1 MKHYLRYLSLVL
13 FATMTS
19 LNVSATDWVVPAPS
33 FSPLTTEE
41 TVYVYNVGANR
52 FYNRGE
58 WWGTQAILS
67 NSGMRFIIRTALEQ
81 RSLMASEPE
90 DGEIPDGVYTLYSD
104 DTGNGNHLTGR
115 FDDGYI
121 YVDSYFTNGKPSR
134 CYWSITPVAGMANVY
149 NITTPSYLTDDN
161 PYAEAQFA
169 YVEGQALGYNP
180 DLTETTWCLRWNLS
194 MSDYPAACQWAF
206 VTPDEHALFVAKSD
220 LKSIADDAESK
231 GVDVSAAKVVFDNPT
246 ATVEEINQAIADL
259 KQAISNAA
267 SPSNPTNL
275 AGSYLINPTFD
286 EGSGAEKGWSLDSNC
301 QNKGNKTAA
310 SNDSEV
316 LWIGDPANG
325 AFNYPF
331 WENWRN
337 GNLETKMYQAM
348 SGLPNGV
355 YKVAL
360 SAFVQTLADD
370 NQTKFN
376 QYVYFNDQKFA
387 LTQGPFKSYSTMMII
402 EDGNL
407 EMGFVQT
414 GTGNSWVGVDN
425 AELIYYGA
433 SLDSYKY
440 MTQALCESLAEE
452 LEGKLYSQAYY
463 NAVIATIDEA
473 NAAST
478 KEEAVAAYEKAA
490 TALNALRE
498 NVKAYQTLNDRS
510 KVIEEGLWNDYG
522 AFDPLVDFIE
532 GNPSE
537 GVVSVY
543 ELLENGALTTE
554 EAIAKLEE
562 LENLVKDALSEV
574 LSEYVNYADGFIV
587 NPVFKNSTGNSD
599 FNGWSVVKSDNGFAN
614 NAGTTGVAEQWHG
627 SAEIGSLN
635 ISQTVKL
642 PKGAF
647 RLSANTYYRCSNDPQ
662 NAYNAWAA
670 ANGENTGNNEVHV
683 SLYAGPYSTLF
694 NNLMKRLYTEDEKNQ
709 IGSGAWGTITTTEGE
724 IMYSPDN
731 CTAAYAMFNT
741 LDLFNWDTSVDF
753 ISTGNP
759 MTIGIK
765 GDNIGGWNWPLWGE
779 IKLYYLGRDLENL
792 QPIFSNLIPGAEQLL
807 DQPMAA
813 DVKAQLQDAIN
824 SGLNAEDAET
834 IIKACDDLNVAIENA
849 NKSIDAYKQLTEA
862 LDELNTT
869 IEAYG
874 PQTKAE
880 TLQNAQVLYAEI
892 QDGIANGAYTNEQIP
907 EKVAEVNAM
916 AALVRIPDGKEAS
929 DNNPIDYTSVII
941 NPTYTKGLRGWT
953 EAAEFAGKVGV
964 EQETTAVGTAI
975 GFAEGW
981 NTSFDIYQDITGIPE
996 GTYRVTVQ
1004 GLYRQ
1009 EGTTIDAKTWKYGY
1023 AESLGKLDILTD
1035 EEKEN
1040 VVEYDPR
1047 AKFYANG
1054 DSATFTRWIFIP
1066 EDYADQ
1072 ETLKSGVES
1081 EGGWTSFED
1090 NITNPDEP
1098 STYYYPDNRK
1108 ALANRCDFGW
1118 YTNELYC
1125 YVTED
1130 GTLRI
1135 GACNKTAKSLDWV
1148 PFSNWRLEYLGT
1160 NSIHQNT
1167 TGISNIASGSIVSQS
1182 IYTADGRR
1190 INRLTKGLNIVKST
1204 TSDGKT
1210 IVKKIIV
1217 K

>member
-19 LNVSATDWVVPAPS
+19 LNVSATDWVIPTPS
-33 FSPLTTEE
+33 FSQMTTED
-41 TVYVYNVGANR
+41 TVYIYNVGANR

-67 NSGMRFIIRTALEQ
+67 NSGMRFVVRTAQ
-81 RSLMASEPE
+81 AQSLAMGVTPE
-90 DGEIPDGVYTLYSD
+90 EGEIPDDVYTLYSD
-104 DTGNGNHLTGR
+104 DTGNNNHLTGR
-115 FDDGYI
+115 FDDAYI
-121 YVDSYFTNGKPSR
+121 YVDSYFSNGKPSR
-134 CYWSITPVAGMANVY
+134 CYWSITPVAGMTNVY

-161 PYAEAQFA
+161 PYAEAAFV

-180 DLTETTWCLRWNLS
+180 DLTSTTWCLRWNIQLS
-194 MSDYPAACQWAF
+194 EYPAACQWAF
-206 VTPDEHALFVAKSD
+206 VAPNEHALFVARAD

-231 GVDVSAAKVVFDNPT
+231 GIDLTAAKSVFDNPS
-246 ATVEEINQAIADL
+246 ATVEDINQAIATL
-259 KQAISNAA
+259 KENISNAA

-286 EGSGAEKGWSLDSNC
+286 EGAGSEKGWSLESNC

-310 SNDSEV
+310 GNDSEV
-316 LWIGDPANG
+316 LWIGNPADG

-337 GNLETKMYQAM
+337 GNLETKMFQTM
-348 SGLPNGV
+348 NGLPNGV

-360 SAFVQTLADD
+360 SAFVQTLASE
-370 NQTKFN
+370 NESKFN

-402 EDGNL
+402 EDGKL

-414 GTGNSWVGVDN
+414 GFNNSWVGIDN

-452 LEGKLYSQAYY
+452 LEGKLYNQAYY
-463 NAVIATIDEA
+463 EAVMTTLNEA
-473 NAAST
+473 NAATT
-478 KEEAVAAYEKAA
+478 KEEAVAAYQKAA

-510 KVIEEGLWNDYG
+510 KVVEEGLWNDYC
-522 AFDPLVDFIE
+522 AYDPLVDFIE

-537 GVVSVY
+537 GVTGVY

-554 EAIAKLEE
+554 EANAKLEE
-562 LENLVKDALSEV
+562 LENLVKEALSQV
-574 LSEYVNYADGFIV
+574 LREFVNYADGFII
-587 NPVFKNSTGNSD
+587 NPVFKNATGNSD

-627 SAEIGSLN
+627 SSEIGSLN
-635 ISQTVKL
+635 ISQTISL

-670 ANGENTGNNEVHV
+670 ANGENVGDNEVHI

-709 IGSGAWGTITTTEGE
+709 IGAGAWGTITTTDGE
-724 IMYSPDN
+724 TMYSPDN
-731 CTAAYAMFNT
+731 CTAANAMFNT
-741 LDLFNWDTSVDF
+741 PELFDWDTSVDF

-792 QPIFSNLIPGAEQLL
+792 QPIFNNLIPGAEQLL
-807 DQPMAA
+807 EQPMAA
-813 DVKAQLQDAIN
+813 DVKAQLQEAIN
-824 SGLNAEDAET
+824 AGLNAEDAEA
-834 IIKACDDLNVAIENA
+834 IIKACDDLNVAIEKA
-849 NKSIDAYKQLTEA
+849 NKSIDTYKQLGES
-862 LDELNTT
+862 LEELSYSIGTF
-869 IEAYG
+869 G
-874 PQTKAE
+874 PQTKPE
-880 TLQNAQVLYAEI
+880 TLQNAQALYAEI
-892 QDGIANGAYTNEQIP
+892 EDGFANGAYTDEQVA
-907 EKVAEVNAM
+907 EKVNEINLM
-916 AALVRIPDGKEAS
+916 IALVRIPEGKEAS
-929 DNNPIDYTSVII
+929 DDNPVDFTSVIV
-941 NPTYTKGLRGWT
+941 NPTYTKGLKGWT
-953 EAAEFAGKVGV
+953 QATEFADKVSV
-964 EQETTAVGTAI
+964 EQETTAIGTAI

-981 NTSFDIYQDITGIPE
+981 NTSFDIFQDISGLPE
-996 GTYRVTVQ
+996 GTFRVTVQ

-1009 EGTTIDAKTWKYGY
+1009 EGTGTDAKTWKYGY
-1023 AESLGKLDILTD
+1023 AESQGKLDILTA

-1040 VVEYDPR
+1040 VVTFDPR

-1054 DSATFTRWIFIP
+1054 DSAVFTRWIFIP

-1072 ETLKSGVES
+1072 ETLKRGVDS

-1098 STYYYPDNRK
+1098 ATYFYPNNRL

-1118 YTNELYC
+1118 YTNEIYC

-1135 GACNKTAKSLDWV
+1135 GACNKTAKANDWV

-1160 NSIHQNT
+1160 NSSHQST
-1167 TGISNIASGSIVSQS
+1167 TDIIGATASRVVSQS
-1182 IYTADGRR
+1182 IYAADGRQT
-1190 INRLTKGLNIVKST
+1190 NRLAKGLNIVKST
-1204 TSDGKT
+1204 TSDGRT
-1210 IVKKIIV
+1210 IVKKVIV